1 MIRILHAADL
11 HLDSPFA
18 AMTPEQAKLRRSEQR
33 QVLVRL
39 VEECN
44 HRSCHLLLL
53 AGDLFDSEQIYRE
66 TAELLC
72 RILKSCRAKVFIA
85 PGNHDYWSPA
95 SLYATI
101 PWPKNVHIFHSEQ
114 IEAIPLDNPAVTVYG
129 AAFTG
134 PHCGPLLRGFRADR
148 SPAVMVIHG
157 ELSDRSGVYNP
168 ISVADVAGSGLNYLA
183 LGHIHE
189 DSLRR
194 AGSTSVGIP
203 GCAMGRGFDETG
215 EKGAFYVEIDRDDCR
230 VIPIPLGARQYRIC
244 TVTVRDDPLQD
255 VLNALPDN
263 TADHIYRIIL
273 KGVCPKPDLAGLHE
287 ALDRRF
293 SALELMDQT
302 EPPLALWD
310 SAGEDS
316 LKGAYLRRLKPIYD
330 QAAQGDR
337 QTVSLAVRIGLALM
351 EGREVPTE

>member
-18 AMTPEQAKLRRSEQR
+18 AMTPDRAKLRRAEQR

-44 HRSCHLLLL
+44 RRSCHLLLL
-53 AGDLFDSEQIYRE
+53 AGDLFDSEQVYRE

-72 RILKSCRAKVFIA
+72 QLLKNCHAKVFIS

-101 PWPKNVHIFHSEQ
+101 PWPKNVHIFRSEQ
-114 IEAIPLDNPAVTVYG
+114 IEAVKLENPNVTVYG

-134 PHCGPLLRGFRADR
+134 PCCGPLLHGFRAAQG
-148 SPAVMVIHG
+148 PAVMVVHG
-157 ELSDRSGVYNP
+157 ELSDRSGKYNP

-194 AGSTSVGIP
+194 VGSTSVGIP
-203 GCAMGRGFDETG
+203 GCAMGRGFDETD
-215 EKGAFYVEIDRDDCR
+215 EKGAFYVELDAEGCR
-230 VIPIPLGARQYRIC
+230 VSPVPLGATQYRIC
-244 TVTVRDDPLQD
+244 TVPVKEDPLQSILD
-255 VLNALPDN
+255 TLPTDS
-263 TADHIYRIIL
+263 ADHIYRIIL
-273 KGVCPKPDLAGLHE
+273 KGTCPKPDLEQLRQ
-287 ALDRRF
+287 ALAQKCA
-293 SALELMDQT
+293 ALELVDQT
-302 EPPLALWD
+302 EPPADLWA
-310 SAGEDS
+310 SVGEDN
-316 LKGAYLRRLKPIYD
+316 LKGAFLRRLQPVYE
-330 QAAQGDR
+330 QAAGEDR